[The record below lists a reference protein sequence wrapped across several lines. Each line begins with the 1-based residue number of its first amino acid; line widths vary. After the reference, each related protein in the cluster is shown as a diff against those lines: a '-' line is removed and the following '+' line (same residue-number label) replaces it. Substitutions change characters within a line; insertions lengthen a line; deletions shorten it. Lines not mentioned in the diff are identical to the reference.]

1 MDTEKTIRRIGV
13 PFGAESIVVLTLRDD
28 RIEEITAFRT
38 PELFPLFGL
47 PERLATLQPPE
58 DGHNLEDTM
67 GGRTA

>member
-1 MDTEKTIRRIGV
+1 M
-13 PFGAESIVVLTLRDD
+13 LTLRDD